1 MKNRRGFALLMIVIA
16 LLVIGILYVYMSRS
30 GTGAHRAAPSPD
42 APYDPTSQPKQ
53 IIDKAKAAAGKANK
67 RQADSDQQLKDLGL
81 Q

>member
-1 MKNRRGFALLMIVIA
+1 MIMLVIV

-30 GTGAHRAAPSPD
+30 GTSEHRAASSPD

-53 IIDKAKAAAGKANK
+53 IIDKAKAAAGKANQ
-67 RQADSDQQLKDLGL
+67 RQADSDKQLKDLGL